1 MRANQ
6 HLLAQAVA
14 NLLDN
19 AIKYTPSGGTVRL
32 SVESA
37 PRGPAITVAD
47 SGPGIPSDQRER
59 ALERFVRLDATRSTS
74 GNGLGLSLVSAV
86 AKLHGARLILGDN
99 HPGLAV
105 RLEFAAPAAAA
116 PQPTAA

>member
-1 MRANQ
+1 
-6 HLLAQAVA
+6 
-14 NLLDN
+14 
-19 AIKYTPSGGTVRL
+19 VRL
-32 SVESA
+32 CVENR
-37 PRGPAITVAD
+37 PRGPTITVAD
-47 SGPGIPSDQRER
+47 SGPGIPADQRER

-99 HPGLAV
+99 QPGLSV